1 MENDTRCFSLRNARR
16 HGAEVQPEDDTSIA
30 SHVDNQCH
38 FAKNL
43 IICRKIW
50 QFLPFH
56 KLCIEKYEQLGLEF
70 PLKDTPAI
78 HPDTLKK
85 LLVQL

>member
-1 MENDTRCFSLRNARR
+1 MLFAANCIPLWIRHVVVPGLTDSLDHLRR
-16 HGAEVQPEDDTSIA
+16 IKAMAESYPNFE
-30 SHVDNQCH
+30 
-38 FAKNL
+38 KL
-43 IICRKIW
+43 E
-50 QFLPFH
+50 FLPFH

-70 PLKDTPAI
+70 PLKDTPVI

>member
-1 MENDTRCFSLRNARR
+1 MMSAGGCLESLSHQEISVQFMKKCDMTR
-16 HGAEVQPEDDTSIA
+16 
-30 SHVDNQCH
+30 
-38 FAKNL
+38 
-43 IICRKIW
+43 RKYNMRELKAMTESYPNFEKLE
-50 QFLPFH
+50 FLPFH

-70 PLKDTPAI
+70 PLKDTPAM